1 MTLREEI
8 CFIFVPSK
16 FITMVQIKLTIRERE
31 IYQLILLGRSNQ
43 KIGDELFISINTV
56 KTHVAKILAKKNATN
71 RIELITKQ
79 NK

>member
-1 MTLREEI
+1 MRQL
-8 CFIFVPSK
+8 
-16 FITMVQIKLTIRERE
+16 KLTTRESE

-56 KTHVAKILAKKNATN
+56 KTHVAKILKKRGATN
-71 RIELITKQ
+71 RIELITNQ